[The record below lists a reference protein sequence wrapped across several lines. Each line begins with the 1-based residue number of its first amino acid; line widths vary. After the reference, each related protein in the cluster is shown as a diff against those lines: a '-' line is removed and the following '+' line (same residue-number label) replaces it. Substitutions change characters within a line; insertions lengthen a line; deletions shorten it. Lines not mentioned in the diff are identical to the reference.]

1 MDAPIRARTS
11 TSEVVVLDAPN
22 YECPTGIILS
32 GPDLQKVPHSEIQ
45 DFWRLSCKL
54 PTKLGNK
61 TISDNL

>member
-11 TSEVVVLDAPN
+11 TSEVVVLGAPN
-22 YECPTGIILS
+22 CKCPTRSILS
-32 GPDLQKVPHSEIQ
+32 VLDLQKVPGSEIQ
-45 DFWRLSCKL
+45 DFWKLSCKL

>member
-11 TSEVVVLDAPN
+11 TREVVVLGAPN
-22 YECPTGIILS
+22 CKCPPRSILS
-32 GPDLQKVPHSEIQ
+32 GPDLQKVLGYESQ